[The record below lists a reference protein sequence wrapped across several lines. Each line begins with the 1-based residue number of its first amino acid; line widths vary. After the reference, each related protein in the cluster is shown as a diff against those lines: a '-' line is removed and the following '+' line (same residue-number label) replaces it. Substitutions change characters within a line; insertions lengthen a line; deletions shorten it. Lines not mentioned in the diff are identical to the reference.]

1 MTSFSEAFA
10 AARKE
15 KGAGKTFRWPDKNG
29 KLYTTD
35 YASEKAS
42 SSPSSRPKA
51 RPTASA
57 PTKSA
62 STAPAKS
69 ARPKT
74 RVDAVASAK
83 AAPDK
88 VAKGMLDNNIVKA
101 TGDKLAADRKKTSG
115 APPAEKKKELTFGQA
130 FRQGRV
136 LEKISGVI
144 KKGGLSGSVKVP
156 AKKK

>member
-1 MTSFSEAFA
+1 MTSFSKAFA

-15 KGAGKTFRWPDKNG
+15 KGAGKTFQWNG
-29 KLYTTD
+29 KSYTTD
-35 YASEKAS
+35 YASEKSTS
-42 SSPSSRPKA
+42 SSSSRPKA

-74 RVDAVASAK
+74 RVDAVAGAK

-101 TGDKLAADRKKTSG
+101 TGDKLAADRKTPST
-115 APPAEKKKELTFGQA
+115 EKKKELTFGQA
-130 FRQGRV
+130 FRQGRM
-136 LEKISGVI
+136 LEKLGGVFKQGGFSKTRMPAR
-144 KKGGLSGSVKVP
+144 KK
-156 AKKK
+156 

>member
-1 MTSFSEAFA
+1 MTSFSKAFA

-15 KGAGKTFRWPDKNG
+15 KGAGKTFQWNG
-29 KLYTTD
+29 KTYTTD
-35 YASEKAS
+35 LASEKSTS
-42 SSPSSRPKA
+42 SSSSRPKA

-74 RVDAVASAK
+74 RVDAVAGAK

-88 VAKGMLDNNIVKA
+88 MAKGMLDNNIVKA
-101 TGDKLAADRKKTSG
+101 TGDKLAADRKKTSST
-115 APPAEKKKELTFGQA
+115 PSTEKKKELTFGQA
-130 FRQGRV
+130 FRQGRM
-136 LEKISGVI
+136 LEKLGGVL
-144 KKGGLSGSVKVP
+144 KQGGLSKTQMP
-156 AKKK
+156 ARKK